1 MYFVPF
7 ASVPSRFFTLALLI
21 LATATA
27 AFSQSDRGAL
37 AGTILDR
44 TGAVVADASIT
55 ATGVAT
61 GAVYKTTSTS
71 TGAYRIQDMQ
81 VGAYD
86 VVVTAPGFKTAKQTG
101 FVIQINTVAALDIA
115 LEIGEVTQTLEVAA
129 DTPTLQTESSDI
141 GTVVTTRQIID
152 LPLAVASSGQS
163 NLRSPEAFV
172 FITPGT
178 TGPGSSDS
186 SSGTFQAKLAGGQ
199 NFGNEILLDGAST
212 ARADSGSA
220 FDQTAPS
227 VEALQEFKVTTST
240 VPADFGRTSGGVE
253 SFTTKSGTN
262 AFHGTAFDIFR
273 NDALNANSWFN
284 NLQHIPRN
292 PDKKNDYGGTV
303 GGPVWIPKV
312 YNGRDKTFFFF
323 AWEQFRQTQGTSNTS
338 TVPTANE
345 RNGLFPLGPPLMN
358 GNVPVIN
365 PCDGSIIHQGQIFDP
380 STTKTVNGQQCRTAF
395 PNNQVPIS
403 AVAQNILNF
412 IPLPTTADQNQL
424 QNNFVFVASTPIL
437 DTTYTVRADH
447 NISQSDKLFFS
458 FSKRVQDQFNTAP
471 VFPVPVDVR
480 FHHPFTTYYYRVGW
494 DHFVSST
501 LLNHLN
507 IGLNRILNQSNST
520 SANGTDWPAKLGIS
534 GAHGPIFPPIQFN
547 NDNQGLSNYSTPNF
561 DTDSINS
568 LVLADSVSWT
578 TGRHTVRFGL
588 DWRAFQFSHIDR
600 AHESPFLQFDIGQT
614 AAQPS
619 QGKLTGDPFAS
630 FLLGAP
636 SNLALAIRSSQPRF
650 VSNYGAGFIQDDFK
664 VRKNLM
670 VNVGLRYDVE
680 TPRHESS
687 YNQSIIDLA
696 APNPGAT
703 SASGRPLSGALIF
716 GGNGPGRS
724 GKSASGATTYYRA
737 FAPRLGFSYAPE
749 ALFGRFRNTVIRGGY
764 SIYYAPLSYA
774 DFGVS
779 LTDGFT
785 ASPSFSSTDGYH
797 FAVDPRTGNP
807 VLLSTGVPAFPPPP
821 NLDPAQDN
829 GQFGGGFGGPTNVAR
844 SYGRPG
850 MVQNWSFEVEHQLAP
865 DLILSVGYVGTHA
878 TRLRSALAQINDLS
892 PSFFTLGSC
901 LTLTLNN
908 TAGTPCASVTA
919 PFTQFN
925 SLYGGGAT
933 AAQALRPFPQYLG
946 MNTDCCLENLG
957 QSTYNALLLKVE
969 RRFHNGLNLLAS
981 YTYSKT
987 LTDADSALPSFAS
1000 FSGGGSVQNP
1010 QNLKGEKS
1018 LSYQDIPHTFVLSY
1032 LYELPVGPGKKFVNH
1047 GGTLGRVVGGWE
1059 IGGVQ
1064 RYQSGQPLAFGCAS
1078 GVPSYDG
1085 CIRFDRV
1092 PGQPLLSPTAG
1103 SFNVGQVFLNG
1114 GGTGCIE
1121 NPDGTFSA
1129 PAAPPGGA
1137 TYFNC
1142 AAFIDPN
1149 QTAVVNSRGS
1159 YAFGNM
1165 PRITGE
1171 VRSYRYINEDFSISK
1186 RTQIRESHSIILKAE
1201 LINAFN
1207 RHAFQ
1212 RPDTG
1217 PTDGSFG
1224 SSFGTIQDPR
1234 KVQFTLRY
1242 QF

>member
-1 MYFVPF
+1 MRSVRLATVPF
-7 ASVPSRFFTLALLI
+7 RFLIFALLV
-21 LATATA
+21 LATAATS
-27 AFSQSDRGAL
+27 FSQSDRGTL
-37 AGTILDR
+37 AGTILDQS
-44 TGAVVADASIT
+44 GAAVADASIT
-55 ATGVAT
+55 ATGAAT

-71 TGAYRIQDMQ
+71 TGAYRIQDLQ
-81 VGAYD
+81 VGSYD
-86 VVVTAPGFKTAKQTG
+86 IVVTAPGFKTAKKTG
-101 FVIQINTVAALDIA
+101 FVIQINTVAALVIT
-115 LEIGEVTQTLEVAA
+115 LEVGEVTQTLTVAA
-129 DTPTLQTESSDI
+129 DTPTLQTESSDV

-262 AFHGTAFDIFR
+262 AFHGAAFDIFR
-273 NDALNANSWFN
+273 NEALNANTWFN
-284 NLQHIPRN
+284 NLQHLPRN
-292 PDKKNDYGGTV
+292 PDKKNDYGGSV
-303 GGPVWIPKV
+303 GGPVWIPKL
-312 YNGRDKTFFFF
+312 YNGHDKTFFFF
-323 AWEQFRQTQGTSNTS
+323 SWEQFRQTQGTTSTS
-338 TVPTANE
+338 TVPTADQRAGNFASLI
-345 RNGLFPLGPPLMN
+345 NKNNALGT
-358 GNVPVIN
+358 N
-365 PCDGSIIHQGQIFDP
+365 PCDGSTIFQGQIFDP
-380 STTKTVNGQQCRTAF
+380 STTRTVNGQLCRTAF
-395 PNNQVPIS
+395 PNNQVPVS

-412 IPLPTTADQNQL
+412 IPLPTTANQNQL
-424 QNNFVFVASTPIL
+424 QNNFVFAASTPIL
-437 DTTYTVRADH
+437 DTTYTVRIDH

-458 FSKRVQDQFNTAP
+458 YSKRVQDQYNTAP

-480 FHHPFTTYYYRVGW
+480 FHHPFDTYYYRVGW

-501 LLNHLN
+501 VLNHLN
-507 IGLNRILNQSNST
+507 VGLNRILNSSVST
-520 SANGTDWPAKLGIS
+520 SANGTDWPAKLGIA
-534 GAHGPIFPPIQFN
+534 GAHGPIFPQIQFN
-547 NDNQGLSNYSTPNF
+547 NDNQGLSSYGTAN
-561 DTDSINS
+561 DDIDSINS
-568 LVLADSVSWT
+568 LVVADSVSWSI
-578 TGRHTVRFGL
+578 GRHTVRFGL
-588 DWRAFQFSHIDR
+588 DWRSFQFSHIDH
-600 AHESPFLQFDIGQT
+600 AHESPGLQFDVGQT
-614 AAQPS
+614 AAQPN
-619 QGKLTGDPFAS
+619 QNKLTGDPFAS

-650 VSNYGAGFIQDDFK
+650 ISNYGAGFIQDDFK

-670 VNVGLRYDVE
+670 LNLGLRYSIE
-680 TPRHESS
+680 TPRHEAH
-687 YNQSIIDLA
+687 YDQSVIDLT
-696 APNPGAT
+696 APNPGAISPGGT
-703 SASGRPLSGALIF
+703 PLLGALVF
-716 GGNGPGRS
+716 GGNGSGRS
-724 GKSASGATTYYRA
+724 GKSASGATTYYRDV
-737 FAPRLGFSYAPE
+737 APRLGFSYAPE
-749 ALFGRFRNTVIRGGY
+749 ALFGRFRNTVLRGGY
-764 SIYYAPLSYA
+764 SIYYAALSYA

-785 ASPSFSSTDGYH
+785 ASPSFASADGYH
-797 FAVDPRTGNP
+797 FATDPRTGNP
-807 VLLSTGVPAFPPPP
+807 VLLSTGVPAFPAPP

-829 GQFGGGFGGPTNVAR
+829 GQFGGGFGGPTSVVN

-878 TRLRSALAQINDLS
+878 TRLRSALAQINDLN
-892 PSFFTLGSC
+892 PSFFSLGSC
-901 LTLTLNN
+901 LNLTLNN
-908 TAGTPCASVTA
+908 TAGTPCANVTA

-933 AAQALRPFPQYLG
+933 VAQALRPFPQYQG
-946 MNTDCCLENLG
+946 INTDCCLENLG
-957 QSTYNALLLKVE
+957 QSTYNALLVKLE
-969 RRFHNGLNLLAS
+969 RRFHSGLNLLAS

-1000 FSGGGSVQNP
+1000 FSGAGSVQNP
-1010 QNLKGEKS
+1010 HNLKGEKS

-1032 LYELPVGPGKKFVNH
+1032 LYELPVGPGKKFMNQ
-1047 GGTLGRVVGGWE
+1047 GGALGKVIGGWQV
-1059 IGGVQ
+1059 GGVQ
-1064 RYQSGQPLAFGCAS
+1064 RYQSGQPIAFGGAS
-1078 GVPSYDG
+1078 GVPGFDG
-1085 CIRFDRV
+1085 TIRFDRV
-1092 PGQPLLSPTAG
+1092 AGQPLLSPTAG

-1114 GGTGCIE
+1114 GGTGCTE
-1121 NPDGTFSA
+1121 NPNGTFTA
-1129 PAAPPGGA
+1129 PAGVA

-1159 YAFGNM
+1159 YAFGNF
-1165 PRITGE
+1165 PRVTGF
-1171 VRSYRYINEDFSISK
+1171 RSYRYLNEDFSISK
-1186 RTQIRESHSIILKAE
+1186 RTAIRESHAIIFKAE

-1207 RHAFQ
+1207 RHTFT
-1212 RPDTG
+1212 RPDSG

-1242 QF
+1242 EF